1 LRVAKKPFIRSCCA
15 AANGALGQAIS
26 GNEGHMTKD
35 RAVSDQQCHD
45 QRPGDAGRRLTRR
58 ALVRSALAAGGGFA
72 VGSGVLRGFPTIWAQ
87 NIKDVVL
94 HHAGPPV
101 TAIPAIAEQASKDL
115 GFTVK
120 MQASENADLLNR
132 FLSQSSSIDCADIS
146 LVYMRYLIGRH
157 VLQAIPLSKFK
168 YWNETIP
175 LFTKGEYPDGRKV
188 PQQGIT
194 PTMIMYATGP
204 DGQKVSPTPTEWVTA
219 IPTVTNGDTL
229 GIRPDLTGRKV
240 TSWADLLSPDFKGKA
255 ALQDNPTIGIIDVA
269 MAVEARGDIKYAKKG
284 NMTKDEIDKTIGLM
298 MNIKQSGQFRS
309 FWSSFDQSVNLMA
322 SGEVVIQSMW
332 SPAVAAVRSRGIPC
346 TFQPLKE
353 GYRGWGYTLGVMNH
367 MTGLKLDCF
376 YEYMNWYTSGFE
388 GAFIARQGYYSAQP
402 ENTRK
407 FLTSAEYDYWYGGK
421 PAATDI
427 LSPYGKLMEKA
438 GNTRDG
444 GSLWERLGNI
454 AVWNSV
460 MDEDRYITR
469 RWNEFITS

>member
-1 LRVAKKPFIRSCCA
+1 MMTQDRSTTDRSARTRGGLTRRRLLRGA
-15 AANGALGQAIS
+15 AAIGGVAAGTGALG
-26 GNEGHMTKD
+26 
-35 RAVSDQQCHD
+35 
-45 QRPGDAGRRLTRR
+45 
-58 ALVRSALAAGGGFA
+58 
-72 VGSGVLRGFPTIWAQ
+72 GFPTIWAQ
-87 NIKDVVL
+87 NIKDIVL

-101 TAIPAIAEQASKDL
+101 TAIPAIAEQATKDL
-115 GFTVK
+115 GFTVQ

-146 LVYMRYLIGRH
+146 LVYMRYLIGRN
-157 VLQAIPLSKFK
+157 VLQALPLAKFK

-194 PTMIMYATGP
+194 PTMIMYATGA

-229 GIRPDLTGRKV
+229 GIRPDLTGRKI
-240 TSWADLLSPDFKGKA
+240 TSWADLLSPEFKGKA

-269 MAVEARGDIKYAKKG
+269 LAVEARGDIKYGNKG
-284 NMTKDEIDKTIGLM
+284 NMTKEEIDKTIALM
-298 MNIKQSGQFRS
+298 MDIKRAGQFRS
-309 FWSSFDQSVNLMA
+309 FWTSFDQSVNLMA

-353 GYRGWGYTLGVMNH
+353 GYRGWGYTLGAMKH
-367 MTGLKLDCF
+367 LTGLKLDCF

-407 FLTSAEYDYWYGGK
+407 FLTVAEYDYWYGGK

>member
-1 LRVAKKPFIRSCCA
+1 MTQDNANPGPYIRPTSR
-15 AANGALGQAIS
+15 GIS
-26 GNEGHMTKD
+26 
-35 RAVSDQQCHD
+35 R
-45 QRPGDAGRRLTRR
+45 RRLLRG
-58 ALVRSALAAGGGFA
+58 AAAAGGFA
-72 VGSGVLRGFPTIWAQ
+72 AGAGVLGGFPTIWAQ

-101 TAIPAIAEQASKDL
+101 TAIPAIAAQATKDL
-115 GFTVK
+115 GFTVQ
-120 MQASENADLLNR
+120 MQAVETADLLNR
-132 FLSQSSSIDCADIS
+132 FLSQASSIDCADIS
-146 LVYMRYLIGRH
+146 LTYMRYLIGRN

-194 PTMIMYATGP
+194 PTMIMYATGA

-240 TSWADLLSPDFKGKA
+240 TSWADLISPDFKGKA

-269 MAVEARGDIKYAKKG
+269 MAVEARGDITYGNKG
-284 NMTKDEIDKTIGLM
+284 NMTKEEIDKTIKLM
-298 MNIKQSGQFRS
+298 MEIKQSGQFRS
-309 FWSSFDQSVNLMA
+309 FWTSFDQSVNLMA

-353 GYRGWGYTLGVMNH
+353 GYRGWGYTLGVMKH
-367 MTGLKLDCF
+367 LTGLQLDCF
-376 YEYMNWYTSGFE
+376 HEYMNWYASGFE

-407 FLTSAEYDYWYGGK
+407 YLTPAEYDYWYGGK